1 MLLPVPRFTFRA
13 GPLPAMLLPVPR
25 FTLLLSTETIP
36 GCFAEAEELP
46 AAYNGICCE
55 DKQMHKNRAEILS
68 ILAKIVV
75 VLVLTI

>member
-1 MLLPVPRFTFRA
+1 
-13 GPLPAMLLPVPR
+13 MLLPVPR

-75 VLVLTI
+75 CCMIDPFINLYSIVKTTQFLF